1 MTLTQLMA
9 GHTPSASYA
18 GWVTADDF
26 VLAVDCGETPASSF
40 AGAGSFAVAQVGV
53 SSVDSELGPETQDKI
68 YIRAGKSTLKTGNQR
83 SFTVK
88 ADRCVGDAF
97 QDFCLSHAVKYG
109 TGSAVVRKYV
119 YFDLLTG
126 RGENGEI
133 TILVE
138 SDGGGDA
145 GEAARVEIELKKTG
159 SAPESYTWSAQ

>member
-9 GHTPSASYA
+9 NHTPSASYA
-18 GWVTADDF
+18 GWVTADDM

-53 SSVDSELGPETQDKI
+53 SSMDSELNPETQDKT
-68 YIRAGKSTLKTGNQR
+68 YLRAGKSTMKTGNQR
-83 SFTVK
+83 SFKVK
-88 ADRCVGDAF
+88 ADRYAGDAF
-97 QDFCLSHAVKYG
+97 QDFCLSRAVKYG

-126 RGENGEI
+126 KGECGEI

-145 GEAARVEIELKKTG
+145 GEAAQVEILLKKSG
-159 SAPESYTWSAQ
+159 AAPADYVWSGQ

>member
-9 GHTPSASYA
+9 GHTPSASYS

-26 VLAVDCGETPASSF
+26 VLAVDCGETPAASF
-40 AGAGSFAVAQVGV
+40 ANAGSFAVAQVGV
-53 SSVDSELGPETQDKI
+53 SSMDSELGPETQDKT
-68 YIRAGKSTLKTGNQR
+68 YIRAGKSTLKTGNRR

-88 ADRCVGDAF
+88 ADRCAGDAF
-97 QDFCLSHAVKYG
+97 QDFCLSHGVKYG

-126 RGENGEI
+126 KGEKGEI
-133 TILVE
+133 AILVE

-145 GEAARVEIELKKTG
+145 GEAARVEIGLKKTG